1 MCCIC
6 TYSRLEVSEFNKIW
20 GRGFRLEQNILF
32 SSNQNGLAEITL
44 NRPKAINSLTY
55 DMLEPL
61 KEKLIEWEKNPEIKV
76 IILKGAGEKG
86 FCAGGDMKTLYDA
99 GQNGDAIKKGDQFFN
114 LEYEV
119 DQLIYDFSKPI
130 VACLDG
136 IVMGGGVGLAYGASH
151 RIVTERTKWAMPEM
165 NIGFFPDVGAA
176 YFLNQAPGKIGRYL
190 ALTSA
195 VINGAEALYIQ
206 AADYFLSQ
214 KNLSNFVEELKTT
227 NWHPLPPEKTLEQLI
242 DEYVSNPTDKGDL
255 KGFQNEIDEHF
266 RFDSIEE
273 IVASLLNGTSPFA
286 SDTAKEISSKS
297 PVSLK
302 VTLKQLIDGEGKS
315 LSECLDTDLVIAKNF
330 MTHDDFFEGVRSVLI
345 DKDHTPVYEYNNI
358 NDVPEELVNQFFK

>member
-1 MCCIC
+1 M
-6 TYSRLEVSEFNKIW
+6 
-20 GRGFRLEQNILF
+20 EQNILF

-227 NWHPLPPEKTLEQLI
+227 NWHPLPPEKTLKQLI
-242 DEYVSNPTDKGDL
+242 DKYVSNPTDKGDL